1 MSLSRWHSSHGQH
14 SSPRWH
20 GLGFHRSGFDQDKII
35 NLLTTHGRSQLY
47 LNSGEGIHRDANK
60 LSEECRHRKQAVTVN
75 GVPKNID
82 NNVDAL
88 DQIFGLEAAVEEA
101 QCAIRSASKEARCLP
116 TGIGVAKLG
125 IGVAKLGIGV
135 AKLGIGVAKLGIGVA
150 KLGIGV
156 AKLEIRR
163 CLAKLIMWLEK
174 RGYDVVVVA
183 ESAGE
188 ALLRSSVK
196 AEAVGKK
203 KLPLISAFQKD
214 RIQTH
219 FAEKRKDCGDDERDL
234 ERVAEGIAQTLADRG
249 RQLLATIR

>member
-135 AKLGIGVAKLGIGVA
+135 AKL
-150 KLGIGV
+150 
-156 AKLEIRR
+156 EIRR